1 MIKNSIVMLAAIL
14 TASISASAIPAVG
27 SLEVDFREA
36 GWAVNGTQTSKTVDN
51 VTAAGRRLTAVGG
64 VVAAPLTQS
73 GTDGLGINGL
83 VGDDSEVGIGEFL
96 RVTFAAGSGNGLTG
110 AWLTKLFT
118 GEPGLLGPITEA
130 GYVSLYVGGSF
141 LKDVAFSGLQT
152 VGQNALGDVYADFGG
167 ALDLSEARFYSS
179 GQLFNGILVNDYSV
193 AGLQKPAP
201 VADGG
206 LSLGLLGAGL
216 IGVGAL
222 SRRRS

>member
-1 MIKNSIVMLAAIL
+1 M
-14 TASISASAIPAVG
+14 
-27 SLEVDFREA
+27 
-36 GWAVNGTQTSKTVDN
+36 
-51 VTAAGRRLTAVGG
+51 
-64 VVAAPLTQS
+64 TQS

-152 VGQNALGDVYADFGG
+152 VGQNSLGDVYADFGG
-167 ALDLSEARFYSS
+167 ALDLSEARFYS

-193 AGLQKPAP
+193 AGLQVPAP

-206 LSLGLLGAGL
+206 LSLGLLG
-216 IGVGAL
+216 GAYW
-222 SRRRS
+222 SRRAQPSPVLNPFLAGHLPGDEDLRGGGSLGGGLQRNNPSASAGGLFPFPG